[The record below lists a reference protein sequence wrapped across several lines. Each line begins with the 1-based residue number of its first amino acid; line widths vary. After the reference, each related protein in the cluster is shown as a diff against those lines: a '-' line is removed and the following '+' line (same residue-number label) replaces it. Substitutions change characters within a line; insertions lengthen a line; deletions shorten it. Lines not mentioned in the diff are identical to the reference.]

1 MKINMSEI
9 KTKAK
14 NFLDK
19 TEEKLQSGFE
29 STMNFIADHPMLMF
43 AGTFG
48 SIIGL
53 SILSAK
59 ADAKRRLEHPEL
71 YEFEGEDKDEG
82 NGGDLM
88 SLVTALADDINLQ
101 KGEKILI
108 EGTENGLNLT
118 HYKEETKMFIDVEE
132 E

>member
-9 KTKAK
+9 KIKAK

-29 STMNFIADHPMLMF
+29 STMNFIAEHPMLMF

-71 YEFEGEDKDEG
+71 YEFKDEDEG
-82 NGGDLM
+82 NGDDLM
-88 SLVTALADDINLQ
+88 SLVTTLADDINLQ

-108 EGTENGLNLT
+108 EGTENGLNLI

>member
-19 TEEKLQSGFE
+19 AEEKLQSGFE
-29 STMNFIADHPMLMF
+29 STMNFIADHPMLMVT
-43 AGTFG
+43 GTIG
-48 SIIGL
+48 SVIGL
-53 SILSAK
+53 SILGAK

-71 YEFEGEDKDEG
+71 YEFEDEDEG

-108 EGTENGLNLT
+108 EGTDNGLNLT

>member
-1 MKINMSEI
+1 MKISMSEI

-19 TEEKLQSGFE
+19 AEEKLQSGFE

-43 AGTFG
+43 TSTIG
-48 SIIGL
+48 SVIGL
-53 SILSAK
+53 SILGAK
-59 ADAKRRLEHPEL
+59 VDAKRRLEHPEL
-71 YEFEGEDKDEG
+71 YEFEDEDES
-82 NGGDLM
+82 NGDDLM
-88 SLVTALADDINLQ
+88 SLVSTLADDINLQ